1 MSPPPGRSSP
11 PTSRSLRSQIWWRLL
26 LHPPVK
32 GSSRHQSTHTAL
44 ELLEVMGRDGA
55 LLRGAD
61 TLRVPGSAARRAG
74 GEWEAV
80 KGAAE
85 NPSWWRALIRLETF
99 II

>member
-1 MSPPPGRSSP
+1 
-11 PTSRSLRSQIWWRLL
+11 
-26 LHPPVK
+26 
-32 GSSRHQSTHTAL
+32 
-44 ELLEVMGRDGA
+44 MGRDGA

-61 TLRVPGSAARRAG
+61 TLRVPGTAARPAG

-85 NPSWWRALIRLETF
+85 NLSWWRALIRLETF

>member
-1 MSPPPGRSSP
+1 
-11 PTSRSLRSQIWWRLL
+11 
-26 LHPPVK
+26 
-32 GSSRHQSTHTAL
+32 
-44 ELLEVMGRDGA
+44 MGRDGA

-61 TLRVPGSAARRAG
+61 TLRVPGTAARPAG